1 MANWFVVTTVPQR
14 EFRAGLELERLGL
27 ATVIPYTIR
36 HRRQLGKG
44 NRPIMVAYRVPLLP
58 SYAFIGGDSI
68 PWYDIK
74 SLRDVVGRVS
84 FDGHPAIVSDADVD
98 RVRRMA
104 ETERRDDRRALS
116 VGDRVRVTDG
126 PFRDLPALVEAIG
139 MGSVRISVELF
150 GRSTP
155 ATIRPDQIERAA

>member
-1 MANWFVVTTVPQR
+1 MIWHVLTTVPQR
-14 EFRAGLELERLGL
+14 EFRAGIELQRLGL

-36 HRRQLGKG
+36 HRRQMGKG
-44 NRPIMVAYRVPLLP
+44 NRPIMVPYKVPLLP
-58 SYAFIGGDSI
+58 SYAFVGGDI

-74 SLRDVVGRVS
+74 SLRDIRGRVE
-84 FDGHPAIVSDADVD
+84 FDGSPAIVSDADVD

-104 ETERRDDRRALS
+104 EGVRHDDRKSIA
-116 VGDRVRVTDG
+116 VKDRVRVMYG
-126 PFRDLPALVEAIG
+126 PFRDLTALVEEIG

>member
-1 MANWFVVTTVPQR
+1 MIWHVLTTVPQR
-14 EFRAGLELERLGL
+14 EFRAGIELQQLGL

-36 HRRQLGKG
+36 HRKQMGKG
-44 NRPIMVAYRVPLLP
+44 NRPIMVPYRVPLLP
-58 SYAFIGGDSI
+58 SYAFVGGDV
-68 PWYDIK
+68 PWYDVR
-74 SLRDVVGRVS
+74 SLKDIRGRVE
-84 FDGHPAIVSDADVD
+84 FDGSPAIVSDADVD

-104 ETERRDDRRALS
+104 EIERHDDRKGLKA
-116 VGDRVRVTDG
+116 GDSVRVTDG
-126 PFRDLPALVEAIG
+126 PFRDLTALVEEIG